1 METHGISFEKWLAE
15 TKMADGKRRIIQAA
29 VELFAENGFQ
39 ATSTAAIAKSAGLS
53 DATMFKHF
61 KTKQE
66 LLDAIIEPLMN
77 QLVPEFSQEFISDFE
92 TNTESIDDVLRFI
105 IRDRWHFMNVNNQIL
120 QIVQSQLLVS
130 DSFRAQLTEQL
141 FDKLQHVLLA
151 IQKLLD
157 NTPSVIKGTSSS
169 ALIRLVAGQLLVAF
183 IQRYKFGIQIDDN
196 QITEQIT
203 SMTIQAIKD

>member
-1 METHGISFEKWLAE
+1 METQEISFEKWLSE

-39 ATSTAAIAKSAGLS
+39 ATSTAAIAKAAGLS

-92 TNTESIDDVLRFI
+92 TNSQSIDDVLRFV
-105 IRDRWHFMNVNNQIL
+105 IRDRWQFMNVNNRII

-130 DSFRAQLTEQL
+130 DNFRNLLIEQL
-141 FDKLQHVLLA
+141 LSKLQHVLLA

-157 NTPSVIKGTSSS
+157 NTPSVIDGTTSS

-183 IQRYKFGIQIDDN
+183 VQRYKFDIQIDDN
-196 QITEQIT
+196 QLIEQIT
-203 SMTIQAIKD
+203 SMTIQSIKN